1 MITWPL
7 EGDQML
13 NSQLCVEI
21 LKVAIAVHKKLNEI
35 VGQEEIER
43 VVRLLME
50 DTTGD
55 VLRNKAKE
63 VSQITQST
71 FLPGGSSRKNLDCFV
86 KELNSLILIN
96 K

>member
-1 MITWPL
+1 
-7 EGDQML
+7 
-13 NSQLCVEI
+13 
-21 LKVAIAVHKKLNEI
+21 LNEI

-71 FLPGGSSRKNLDCFV
+71 FLPGGSSRKNLDRFV